1 MKKGIDC
8 TVRNP
13 VTTDYNTSI
22 TLMVY
27 SVLRLFEI
35 NLPKMRTR
43 MVRNPTVSSNS
54 LVVNPH
60 VRTPT
65 TESAQ
70 ASLRASVDEFQ
81 TPLLLLREPRLD
93 EQNYDLALLSSLH
106 TIVFNCL
113 VNTVVRFS
121 ELLPHAG
128 HIMNLSLSR
137 ESSRSSA
144 IA

>member
-1 MKKGIDC
+1 
-8 TVRNP
+8 
-13 VTTDYNTSI
+13 
-22 TLMVY
+22 
-27 SVLRLFEI
+27 
-35 NLPKMRTR
+35 

-144 IA
+144 IAMITILRDMLSQGKPSQLHLVYKARSLKGLQQDIENGKIDEAL